1 MANPRTSIART
12 ADSKAVTS
20 ASSLALASNP
30 DRLEVTIVNDADTA
44 DVYLGFVTPSNP
56 TGAAIAGKGIALNL
70 NGGNWTSSSY
80 TGAITVVTAGAGVS
94 SVTVLEF

>member
-56 TGAAIAGKGIALNL
+56 TGAAIAGKGIARPDSLIAAIRL
-70 NGGNWTSSSY
+70 ASEMAARR
-80 TGAITVVTAGAGVS
+80 GAS
-94 SVTVLEF
+94 